1 LANEQQTAFISYARQ
16 DSSEFA
22 LQLAEDLKAAGAA
35 VWLDQLDIVE
45 GELWDNAVQQAMT
58 SCPRM
63 CDYARGLRG
72 LLRTLLAQPPSEQAN
87 PPLKRSLPIASEER
101 RLEAEAQI
109 KASHFPVEHN
119 QR

>member
-63 CDYARGLRG
+63 LRLCSRAKGTSAHPARSATVR
-72 LLRTLLAQPPSEQAN
+72 
-87 PPLKRSLPIASEER
+87 AS
-101 RLEAEAQI
+101 
-109 KASHFPVEHN
+109 
-119 QR
+119 